1 MAKFSAK
8 KGFTYKGKDY
18 FKGDS
23 IEVANDDVA
32 NLTFLKRIEA
42 KEVKATEN
50 KAIGVKK
57 SASSKIKKFFK
68 K

>member
-23 IEVANDDVA
+23 IEEFEVEYNVAEKLSREDG
-32 NLTFLKRIEA
+32 FIFEM
-42 KEVKATEN
+42 N
-50 KAIGVKK
+50 KGM
-57 SASSKIKKFFK
+57 KKFRKMHFECY
-68 K
+68 